1 VARLLSIRLLHFV
14 SAIFSSPILLISPLI
29 RLIGGYHHFGK
40 RSPISCTKIPR
51 FPLLYFQ
58 MLFFIRVTSINLALL
73 GIGREHIVMLRDPMG
88 SFGDLPAGFQIYGI
102 DWGYAYKGFFFLLGV
117 LCR

>member
-1 VARLLSIRLLHFV
+1 VVIIILEREVLL
-14 SAIFSSPILLISPLI
+14 AAQ
-29 RLIGGYHHFGK
+29 
-40 RSPISCTKIPR
+40 R
-51 FPLLYFQ
+51 FPDSPCFISKCF
-58 MLFFIRVTSINLALL
+58 FFIRVTSINLALL